1 VTVTEDPVAQAV
13 GLPSGMLVGGRWIP
27 SSTGATFDVADP
39 ATGEVLTA
47 VPDATVADGLAA
59 LDSIAAAAPG
69 WAATPARERAE
80 ILRRSFD
87 AVLARRED
95 FARLIAAEMGKPLAE
110 ARSEVDYGA
119 EFLRWYSEEAVRA
132 AGDYRL
138 SPDGGSRLLVSRR
151 PVGPCLLITPWNFP
165 LAMATRKVGA
175 ALAAGCTAVLK
186 PAPQTPLTS
195 LLFAQVLLDAG
206 LPAGVLD
213 VVTTTD
219 AAGVCGA
226 LLADGRIRKLSFT
239 GSTAVGRL
247 LIAQCGQHVVR
258 PSMELG
264 GNAPF
269 IVHAD
274 ADLEQAVEGAMVA
287 KMRNMGEACTAANR
301 FLVHRS
307 VADRFSELLA
317 ECMAALRVGH
327 GLDPQSEVG
336 PLIDEAAMDR
346 LEGLVSDAVSRGATV
361 RTGGSRIQGAGTF
374 FAPTVLTDVPTGSRL
389 VGEEIFG
396 PVAAITCYDDVD
408 EAVDRANATEYGL
421 AAYVFTRDVEL
432 ALRLAERLDFG
443 MVAVN
448 RGIVSNAAA
457 PFGGVKQSGLGREG
471 GREGINDYLD
481 IQYVS
486 LNA

>member
-1 VTVTEDPVAQAV
+1 VTVTDDPIVQAV
-13 GLPSGMLVGGRWIP
+13 GLPTGMLVGGRWIP
-27 SSTGATFDVADP
+27 SSTGATFDVCDP
-39 ATGEVLTA
+39 ATGELLVA
-47 VPDATVADGLAA
+47 VPDASVEDGLAA
-59 LDSIAAAAPG
+59 LESVVSAAPG
-69 WAATPARERAE
+69 WAATPSRERAE
-80 ILRRSFD
+80 ILRRSFEG
-87 AVLARRED
+87 VMARRED
-95 FARLIAAEMGKPLAE
+95 FARLMSAEMGKPLAE
-110 ARSEVDYGA
+110 ARAEVDYGA
-119 EFLRWYSEEAVRA
+119 EFLRWYSEEAARP
-132 AGDYRL
+132 AGDYRRA
-138 SPDGGSRLLVSRR
+138 PDGGSRLLVSRR

-195 LLFAQVLLDAG
+195 LLFAQVLMEAG
-206 LPAGVLD
+206 LPDGVLD
-213 VVTTTD
+213 VVTTLD

-239 GSTAVGRL
+239 GSTAVGRI
-247 LIAQCGQHVVR
+247 LIAQCGPNVVR

-274 ADLEQAVEGAMVA
+274 ADLEQAVDGAMIA

-307 VADRFSELLA
+307 VAERFSALLA
-317 ECMAALRVGH
+317 DRMAALRVGH

-336 PLIDEAAMDR
+336 PLIDQAAMDR
-346 LEGLVSDAVSRGATV
+346 LTGLVDDAVSRGATV
-361 RTGGSRIQGAGTF
+361 RTGGSAIDGPGTF
-374 FAPTVLTDVPTGSRL
+374 FQPTVLTDVPTEARL

-396 PVAAITCYDDVD
+396 PVAAITCYDDID
-408 EAVDRANATEYGL
+408 EAVARANATEYGL
-421 AAYVFTRDVEL
+421 AAYVYTRDVEL

-448 RGIVSNAAA
+448 RAIVSNAAA
-457 PFGGVKQSGLGREG
+457 PFGGIKQSGLGREG

-486 LNA
+486 LNS